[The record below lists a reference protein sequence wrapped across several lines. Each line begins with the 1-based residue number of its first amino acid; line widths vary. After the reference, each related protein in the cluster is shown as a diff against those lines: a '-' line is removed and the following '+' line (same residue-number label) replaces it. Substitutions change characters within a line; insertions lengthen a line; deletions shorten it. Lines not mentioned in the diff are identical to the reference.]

1 MSKNGAEYDMLA
13 EFVSGSIKQLKLAI
27 TGRSMS

>member
-1 MSKNGAEYDMLA
+1 MSKNEAEYEMLT

-27 TGRSMS
+27 TGRTA